1 MIRRRSIVK
10 KAKKILRIM
19 NNQVRHLTIGDIK
32 VSSLKFI
39 GNLMQVRLNGRGVKN
54 NDSNYRFIVK
64 DMHNSN
70 KTYKFNCTL
79 TEDNELIA
87 EVNLTEIT
95 SLMEKELGKWSFFVA
110 INNFEIRL
118 STEAKAQIE
127 LQKHS
132 ITENNHELTIQ
143 PYITKY
149 GNISITSMKVDESG
163 HLYEMN
169 NVLNA
174 FTSKKLPNHV
184 NRVSHSAEGILIE
197 GSAKVTRELQKY
209 VSLVMKKRA
218 STLQYEFPITWLNEN
233 SWQSKV
239 DVHVLESLKGI
250 YDYYLLL
257 ADERTFR
264 MKLHE
269 NAMIDADPLFRET
282 EKESRQLISY
292 RTKKDS
298 LSLQCKISNI
308 FVQNLI
314 GKVQSD
320 IVSLQG
326 VINKEDLPKH
336 KKQNKYC
343 LILRQRNTD
352 ELSSFPVTLNESKN
366 GYDLSFQLDY
376 KDLLPSDELE
386 NYRWDVYL
394 QLNIRGSDHL
404 FRFRVKKDQET
415 DSLAYDT
422 RKKIEDENL
431 YQIFFYR
438 TRHGHVSISLSSLTI
453 NRDLSSYRIRNKKLC
468 LGGYA
473 YLEAISFN
481 KKNKMNR
488 FLVIRNRESDS
499 ELNIPLENI
508 TSKKKLS
515 GGGFDYKY
523 AGFYVEIPLESICD
537 LQQNSKDILDL
548 YIQIHYK
555 NEVAERKLGLQNYK
569 YYKDDYRLKYSYQQ
583 NNQYYKNYLTLT
595 PRGNIK
601 IESYSY
607 TKEMMR
613 YIKYGVH
620 MDRFKNRNEDVW
632 IIGERPDTAQD
643 TGYHFFKYCRENY
656 PEKKI
661 YYAIDENSADLKNIK
676 DLGNVLLL
684 GSMEHLKTSLIA
696 TTFIGSHDIEYILP
710 VKSTVMDNYRKGK
723 RVFLQHGVLGRKNVE
738 YHKYY
743 YIDPFQMFCVSSQ
756 SEKEMVIDEFGYDD
770 EEVMVTGLSRFDAL
784 LEKNNAERSILLIPT
799 WREWLNTEEDFMAS
813 EYFERYK
820 GLISNERL
828 LKLLNQHS
836 VNLNVYPHYRMQ
848 QFIEHFEKLE
858 TDRVSIIELGEK
870 NVQDLLIENML
881 MITDYSSVSFDFN
894 YMSKPIIFY
903 HFDSDTFFKNGILRP
918 IEETFLGDI
927 CKTEEAIIESI
938 EYYLVNEFE
947 EKQEVTDKKHL
958 VFDQIDASN
967 NERIYNEIISLR

>member
-1 MIRRRSIVK
+1 
-10 KAKKILRIM
+10 M

-32 VSSLKFI
+32 VSSIKFN

-64 DMHNSN
+64 DMYNSN
-70 KTYKFNCTL
+70 KTYKFNCMPTQ
-79 TEDNELIA
+79 DNELIA

-95 SLMEKELGKWSFFVA
+95 SIMEKELGKWSFFIAV
-110 INNFEIRL
+110 NNFEIRL
-118 STEAKAQIE
+118 SIEGQAQID

-149 GNISITSMKVDESG
+149 GNLSITSMKVDESG
-163 HLYEMN
+163 HINEMN
-169 NVLNA
+169 NVLNS
-174 FTSKKLPNHV
+174 FTSKKIPNHV
-184 NRVSHSAEGILIE
+184 NKVTHSAEGILIE
-197 GSAKVTRELQKY
+197 GSAKVSKELKKY
-209 VSLVMKKRA
+209 VSLVMKKRS
-218 STLQYEFPITWLNEN
+218 STLQYEFPITWLNEK
-233 SWQSKV
+233 SWQSAI
-239 DVHVLESLKGI
+239 DIHLLESLKGI
-250 YDYYLLL
+250 YDYYLQL

-264 MKLHE
+264 LKLHE
-269 NAMIDADPLFRET
+269 NTVIDEDPLFRET

-292 RTKKDS
+292 RTEKDS
-298 LSLQCKISNI
+298 LSLLCKIANI
-308 FVQNLI
+308 SVQDLN

-320 IVSLQG
+320 TVSLQG
-326 VINKEDLPKH
+326 LIKKENLPKH
-336 KKQNKYC
+336 KKQHNYC
-343 LILRQRNTD
+343 LVFRQRNTD
-352 ELSSFPVTLNESKN
+352 EISSFPVTLNESKE
-366 GYDLSFQLDY
+366 GYELNLQLDY
-376 KDLLPSDELE
+376 RELLPSDELE
-386 NYRWDVYL
+386 NFRWDIYL

-404 FRFRVKKDQET
+404 FRFRVKKSQET

-438 TRHGHVSISLSSLTI
+438 TLHGHVSVSLSSLTV
-453 NRDLSSYRIRNKKLC
+453 NRDLSSYRIKNKKLC

-473 YLEAISFN
+473 YLEAINFTEKSML
-481 KKNKMNR
+481 KR

-499 ELNIPLENI
+499 ELTIPLENI

-523 AGFYVEIPLESICD
+523 AGFYVEIPLESICA
-537 LQQNSKDILDL
+537 LQQNNKDILDL
-548 YIQIHYK
+548 YIQVHYK
-555 NEVAERKLGLQNYK
+555 NEVTERKLGLQKYK
-569 YYKDDYRLKYSYQQ
+569 YYKDDSRLKYSYQQ
-583 NNQYYKNYLTLT
+583 SNQYYKNYLTLT

-620 MDRFKNRNEDVW
+620 FDRLNNKNEDVW

-676 DLGNVLLL
+676 ELGNVLFL

-696 TTFIGSHDIEYILP
+696 TTFIGSHDLEYILP
-710 VKSTVMDNYRKGK
+710 VKSTVMNNYRKGK
-723 RVFLQHGVLGRKNVE
+723 RIFLQHGVLGRKNVE
-738 YHKYY
+738 YNKFF
-743 YIDPFQMFCVSSQ
+743 YIDPFQMFCVSSE
-756 SEKEMVIDEFGYDD
+756 SEKELVKDEFGYDD
-770 EEVMVTGLSRFDAL
+770 DEVKITGLSRFDAL

-828 LKLLNQHS
+828 LNLLNKHD

-848 QFIEHFEKLE
+848 QFIEHFEELE
-858 TDRVSIIELGEK
+858 SDRVSIIELGER
-870 NVQDLLIENML
+870 NVQDLLIENKL

-927 CKTEEAIIESI
+927 CKTEEAIIDSI

-958 VFDQIDASN
+958 VFDQIDAYN